1 MTHSAYSA
9 GLASVIH
16 GSSVG
21 ADTNQVLRPGD
32 RIRTGQNS
40 KVWVAW
46 SDDSVATFEALTAE
60 YLALERQVMFGHPD
74 DAAYE
79 RYGALRDL
87 LFAETIF
94 G

>member
-1 MTHSAYSA
+1 M
-9 GLASVIH
+9 VIRLQR
-16 GSSVG
+16 V
-21 ADTNQVLRPGD
+21 DERNDDPD
-32 RIRTGQNS
+32 R
-40 KVWVAW
+40 
-46 SDDSVATFEALTAE
+46 E
-60 YLALERQVMFGHPD
+60 PD